1 MHIELAVV
9 VHVFTPRVPEAGGSR
24 DVEGSLVYMTSYRPA
39 GAT

>member
-1 MHIELAVV
+1 M
-9 VHVFTPRVPEAGGSR
+9 VHVFILSVPEAGGSR